1 MRLTSILLA
10 VLSVLAVCSGIAPA
24 AEVAPAPGAAATPTA
39 VSVTTNSQGQ
49 SVTTYSD
56 GSKVVTAASFGDC
69 PDGWVC
75 LWTDSNYS
83 GRMLQF
89 QDRGSWQ
96 NLTAWSFNDE
106 ASSWR
111 NRTNDDAKLAQNLEG
126 GGNQVCMQPNSSNS
140 MLTGF
145 NDEATSIRIF
155 KTSTVC

>member
-1 MRLTSILLA
+1 MRLTPFLLTF
-10 VLSVLAVCSGIAPA
+10 VCVLAVYAAVAPA
-24 AEVAPAPGAAATPTA
+24 AEVAPAPDAAAIPTA
-39 VSVTTNSQGQ
+39 VSTTTNSKGQ

-56 GSKVVTAASFGDC
+56 GSQVVTAASFSDC

-75 LWTDSNYS
+75 LWTDANYS

-89 QDRGSWQ
+89 QDRGLWQ

-106 ASSWR
+106 TSSWR
-111 NRTNDDAKLAQNLEG
+111 NRTNDDAKLAQHLDG